1 MEINEKTQQVMFYK
15 DLESLIQR
23 YYDEFDMSYESIL
36 GVLVRRIVV
45 TVLDDVAS
53 ELEEEIG
60 EDGDEFTEDDD

>member
-36 GVLVRRIVV
+36 GVLVRRIVI

-60 EDGDEFTEDDD
+60 DDGDDFTEDDD

>member
-1 MEINEKTQQVMFYK
+1 MEISEKTQQVMFYK

>member
-1 MEINEKTQQVMFYK
+1 MEINEKTQKVMFYK

-53 ELEEEIG
+53 ELEEEG
-60 EDGDEFTEDDD
+60 DDDADEFTEDDD